1 MAINIFLRRGA
12 GSLVQ
17 YYKYSGEA
25 GMFKK
30 IVFLVILNIFFAVPV
45 FAQSYLWLER
55 YDSAQCLRNR
65 VSVPDEYE
73 RVRNSDSSF
82 AYWLR
87 RLPLKKGRPDVCLYN
102 GEPKAFQNGHYAV
115 LDIDIGEADLQQCA
129 DAVIRLRS
137 EYMYSIGKSK
147 EVHFNFTSGDTARFS
162 KWIEGYRPK
171 VDGNKVSWHLA
182 AEPDSSY
189 ACFQKYL
196 RIVYMYAGTYSL
208 KKELKKVARIEDMR
222 IGDVFIQGGF
232 PGHAALV
239 VDMAV
244 DDSTGKKIFLLAQ
257 GYYPAQDFHILRN
270 PNDSKLDPW
279 YELDFGERLE
289 TPTWTFS
296 KDDLMR
302 F

>member
-1 MAINIFLRRGA
+1 ML
-12 GSLVQ
+12 
-17 YYKYSGEA
+17 
-25 GMFKK
+25 KK
-30 IVFLVILNIFFAVPV
+30 IAFLVILILFMAISV
-45 FAQSYLWLER
+45 FAQSYPWLER
-55 YDSAQCLRNR
+55 YDSAQCLRSR
-65 VSVPDEYE
+65 IAVPDGYK

-87 RLPLKKGRPDVCLYN
+87 RLPLKKGRPDVSLFN
-102 GEPKAFQNGHYAV
+102 GEAKAFQSGHYAV
-115 LDIDIGEADLQQCA
+115 LDIDIGEDDLQQCA

-137 EYMYSIGKSK
+137 EYSYSIGKAN
-147 EVHFNFTSGDTARFS
+147 EIHFNFTSGDTAKYA

-208 KKELKKVARIEDMR
+208 KQELKKVARIEDMQ
-222 IGDVFIQGGF
+222 IGDVFMQGGF

-244 DDSTGKKIFLLAQ
+244 DSSTGKKLFLLAQ
-257 GYYPAQDFHILRN
+257 GYFPAQDFHILRN
-270 PNDSKLDPW
+270 TNDSKLDPW
-279 YELDFGERLE
+279 YELDFGDRLE
-289 TPTWTFS
+289 TPTWTFG